1 MIMNKRLYRSQDNK
15 ILGGVCGGIGDYMNI
30 DPVVIRLIF
39 LGLVIITQS
48 FFWVYVVLWILIPYD
63 TQNSNID
70 FSERMQGVG
79 EDIRSAVHAPNTN
92 YTIYIGGALVL
103 IGGSLLA
110 KFYMPQVFHYI
121 DKAIIPLLL
130 IGIGAFVLVRAFR
143 ER

>member
-1 MIMNKRLYRSQDNK
+1 MNKRLYRSESNK
-15 ILGGVCGGIGDYMNI
+15 VIGGVCGGIGDYMDV

-39 LGLVIITQS
+39 LGLLIITQS

-70 FSERMQGVG
+70 FSERIHGVG
-79 EDIRSAVHAPNTN
+79 DDIRSAVHSPNAN

-110 KFYMPQVFHYI
+110 KNYIPQVFYYV
-121 DKAIIPLLL
+121 DKAMLPLLL
-130 IGIGAFVLVRAFR
+130 IGIGAYVLVRAFR
-143 ER
+143 ERS